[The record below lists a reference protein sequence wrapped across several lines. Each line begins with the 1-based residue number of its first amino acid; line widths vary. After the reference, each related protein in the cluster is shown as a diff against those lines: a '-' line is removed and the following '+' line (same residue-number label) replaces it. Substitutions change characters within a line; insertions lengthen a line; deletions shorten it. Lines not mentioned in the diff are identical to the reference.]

1 MFSTF
6 LSSIK
11 QRCAALLQQAQQW
24 IKTQLKP
31 AVAAPL
37 MQTMSDLMR
46 PKAELVLENVFLRS
60 QLIVLN
66 RQVKRPGLAAKDRI
80 LMLWLA
86 SKLPHWK
93 QALLILQPDTVL
105 HWHRDLFKWLWRRK
119 SRHTGGKSPVR
130 KELIAL
136 IRQMA
141 TENRRWGAERIQGAL
156 LKLSLHVSKSSIQ
169 KYIERLRTN
178 GPSDQTW
185 RTFVHNH
192 ADAIWAC
199 DFVQVTSLVFRSLY
213 AFVIVEVGSRRV
225 VQVGV
230 TAHPSDAWVA
240 QQLRNATPFGQGPR
254 YLIRDNDKKYG
265 EHFAKAAAGASIE
278 VLKTPFG
285 APKANSIRERFIGSV
300 RHECVDH
307 VLSFG
312 EGHLRHVLAAYIDF
326 FNTVRPHQGLQ
337 QRVPLPSPVST
348 GDLATSRV
356 RSTTILAGLHHVYE
370 WAA

>member
-1 MFSTF
+1 MFST
-6 LSSIK
+6 LISGIK
-11 QRCAALLQQAQQW
+11 QRCVALVQRAQQW
-24 IKTQLKP
+24 IKAHLKP
-31 AVAAPL
+31 AGAAPL
-37 MQTMSDLMR
+37 LQTMSDLMR
-46 PKAELVLENVFLRS
+46 PKAELVLENAFLRA
-60 QLIVLN
+60 QLVVLK
-66 RQVKRPGLAAKDRI
+66 RQVKRPSLTTQDRV

-119 SRHTGGKSPVR
+119 SRHTGDKSPVR

-136 IRQMA
+136 IRQMS
-141 TENRRWGAERIQGAL
+141 TENRRWGAERIQGEL
-156 LKLSLHVSKSSIQ
+156 LKLGLHASKSSIQ
-169 KYIERLRTN
+169 KYIERIRAG

-192 ADAIWAC
+192 ADALWAC
-199 DFVQVTSLVFRSLY
+199 DFVHVTSLFFRSLY

-225 VQVGV
+225 VQIGV
-230 TAHPSDAWVA
+230 TAHPSDAWLA

-265 EHFAKAAAGASIE
+265 EHFARAAAGTSIQ

-285 APKANSIRERFIGSV
+285 APKANSICERFIGSV
-300 RHECVDH
+300 RRECLDH
-307 VLSFG
+307 VLIFG
-312 EGHLRHVLAAYIDF
+312 EGHLRRVLAAYVDF
-326 FNTVRPHQGLQ
+326 FNTARPHQGLQ
-337 QRVPLPSPVST
+337 QRVPVPPPVT
-348 GDLATSRV
+348 TAPLTTSRV
-356 RSTTILAGLHHVYE
+356 RSTAVLGGLHHVYE